1 MVVAEILT
9 GISLVK
15 ASVDFIKSNIST
27 CQDIGQIA
35 GQIDD
40 LFRGEKETQALRNK
54 KSGGG
59 LADQFGVESVAMETI
74 NAKLAAEQLYEVS
87 VLVDMRFGH
96 GTWSGIVAE
105 RAKRIAEAKEAA
117 AKARKMER
125 LRQEE
130 LMDNVKIGLGVFFIV
145 AVCIGLFMFLM
156 FSVAIATVMFD
167 AKEITKT
174 I

>member
-9 GISLVK
+9 GITLVK

-40 LFRGEKETQALRNK
+40 LFRGEKETQVLRNK
-54 KSGGG
+54 KSKGG

-105 RAKRIAEAKEAA
+105 RAKRIQEAKEAE

-125 LRQEE
+125 LRQQE
-130 LMDNVKIGLGVFFIV
+130 LMDNVKVGIGVFFLI
-145 AVCIGLFMFLM
+145 AVVIGLFIFLM

>member
-1 MVVAEILT
+1 MVVAEVLT

-15 ASVDFIKSNIST
+15 ASVDFIKNNIST

-74 NAKLAAEQLYEVS
+74 NARLAAEQLQEVATM
-87 VLVDMRFGH
+87 VDMRFGH
-96 GTWSGIVAE
+96 GTWAGIIAE
-105 RAKRIAEAKEAA
+105 RARRIQEAKEAA

-125 LRQEE
+125 LRQQE
-130 LMDNVKIGLGVFFIV
+130 LMDNVKIGIGVFFLI
-145 AVCIGLFMFLM
+145 AVVIGLFMFLM
-156 FSVAIATVMFD
+156 FSVAVATVAFD

>member
-9 GISLVK
+9 GITLVK

-54 KSGGG
+54 KSKGG

-117 AKARKMER
+117 SAAKKKAR
-125 LRQEE
+125 QAHEE
-130 LMDNVKIGLGVFFIV
+130 MMSNVKLGLGVFFILSV
-145 AVCIGLFMFLM
+145 ILGLFLFLM
-156 FSVAIATVMFD
+156 VSVAMAVMP
-167 AKEITKT
+167 KEGMLPQ
-174 I
+174 